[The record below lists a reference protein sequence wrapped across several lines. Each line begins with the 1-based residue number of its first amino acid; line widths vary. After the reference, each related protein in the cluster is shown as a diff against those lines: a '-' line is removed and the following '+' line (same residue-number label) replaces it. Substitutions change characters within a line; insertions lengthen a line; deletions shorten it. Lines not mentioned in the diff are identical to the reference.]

1 MPQTCRDR
9 ERDLSEDTSQISED
23 HRAAMEGWKARKQQ
37 LHRQKEL
44 VDRIN
49 DDAEKVNL
57 LDMSKKKKKKK
68 EASGP

>member
-1 MPQTCRDR
+1 M
-9 ERDLSEDTSQISED
+9 SEDSSRISDD
-23 HRAAMEGWKARKQQ
+23 HRAAMEGWKARKEQ

-57 LDMSKKKKKKK
+57 LDMSRKKK
-68 EASGP
+68 EVSGS